1 MMPAFKPGQSGN
13 PSGRPRLDPEVRA
26 QFMANGARA
35 AEIMTQILHDSEA
48 WGKDGWIPPKDQIT
62 LLEKV
67 TDRAYGKSETL
78 SISHSHSHSGQV
90 EHKAT
95 PSRPSLR
102 AVNDKLPEKNNQA
115 SAQVIDGKATEVKK

>member
-1 MMPAFKPGQSGN
+1 MVFKPGQSGN
-13 PSGRPRLDPEVRA
+13 PSGRKRLPPEVRE
-26 QFMANGARA
+26 QLTSNGEKAVQR
-35 AEIMTQILHDSEA
+35 MTDILDDDTA

-62 LLEKV
+62 MLEKA

-102 AVNDKLPEKNNQA
+102 AVSDKLPEKGK
-115 SAQVIDGKATEVKK
+115 IIEGKATEVKS

>member
-1 MMPAFKPGQSGN
+1 MVFKPGQSGT
-13 PSGRPRLDPEVRA
+13 PSGRKRLDPDVRA
-26 QFMANGARA
+26 KLTANGEKAVQR
-35 AEIMTQILHDSEA
+35 MTDMLDDDDA

-62 LLEKV
+62 LLEKA

-102 AVNDKLPEKNNQA
+102 AVNDKLPEKNSQA
-115 SAQVIDGKATEVKK
+115 SAQVIEGKATEVKK